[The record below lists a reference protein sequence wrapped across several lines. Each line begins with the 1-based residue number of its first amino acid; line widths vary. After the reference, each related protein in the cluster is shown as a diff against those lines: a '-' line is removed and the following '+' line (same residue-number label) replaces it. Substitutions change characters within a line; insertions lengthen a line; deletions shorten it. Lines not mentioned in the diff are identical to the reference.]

1 MALYGLY
8 FKEKSERVYKSDSF
22 IPDEPTDKVEAT
34 SPVVA
39 RLNFV
44 RKLRIPFK
52 TFQSKYSVRKIATL
66 DSLDINQQEELL
78 YQAAIEESTVVAPYE
93 DRSKIKFEE
102 ALERSRGSASDRIKN
117 KLPLNYRPAL
127 SSEGASDPNDVYQC
141 KGCIQYQA
149 GQCRLFQ
156 AVVNPVYVCNSFG
169 KAIAKRVAVDKTTVE
184 IAPQPNSTI
193 SPDDILEEKRRSNRS
208 TTSKKFR
215 TKANRRKRLTGFKNT
230 SKRKRKSKFGPKKR
244 INPPVFDTKP
254 NTNIEL
260 DQTNVVDTATQVTT
274 VREGTIST
282 GTSSGGGSSY

>member
-102 ALERSRGSASDRIKN
+102 ALERSRGSASD
-117 KLPLNYRPAL
+117 
-127 SSEGASDPNDVYQC
+127 
-141 KGCIQYQA
+141 
-149 GQCRLFQ
+149 
-156 AVVNPVYVCNSFG
+156 
-169 KAIAKRVAVDKTTVE
+169 
-184 IAPQPNSTI
+184 
-193 SPDDILEEKRRSNRS
+193 
-208 TTSKKFR
+208 
-215 TKANRRKRLTGFKNT
+215 
-230 SKRKRKSKFGPKKR
+230 
-244 INPPVFDTKP
+244 
-254 NTNIEL
+254 
-260 DQTNVVDTATQVTT
+260 
-274 VREGTIST
+274 
-282 GTSSGGGSSY
+282 